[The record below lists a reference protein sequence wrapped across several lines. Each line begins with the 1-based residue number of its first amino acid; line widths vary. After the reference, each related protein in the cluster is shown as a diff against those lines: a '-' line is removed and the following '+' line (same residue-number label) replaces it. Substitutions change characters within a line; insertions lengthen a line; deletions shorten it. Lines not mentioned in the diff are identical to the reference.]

1 MALPVFELDSVS
13 DNTSSW
19 GPRPVVEEHDMPFQ
33 QFNKADRIGRVAD
46 WIGVDRYFRR
56 GERYNE
62 RVYGSA
68 ANAGSQFD
76 YVHEMDENNFQLVDS
91 SRPVQRAPQRN
102 FRTRQM
108 HFKKLLQ
115 NQQDRRDTVELNR
128 SQKMKRSI
136 AKEHQRAYKQW
147 QRRGGQARQGLGP
160 RGGRYGDNRPKD
172 RMPSVQVR
180 GDWDVLEELDFPRLA
195 KLSLP
200 GIAATAQD
208 IGDHQYGSLY
218 YYEKAIDRVSVKNPT
233 PLLRCGGAFYNVT
246 TTEDPV
252 MEKLA
257 MEKVGNV
264 FATDIIL
271 ATLMTAPRSV
281 YSWDIVAHRVDDKI
295 FFDRRDTGGF
305 SNPVDAL
312 TVSETSPDPPTN
324 DAAAANNA
332 KDLAT
337 EALYINQNF
346 RRQVLRRDG
355 ETYKMKHTE
364 YPFDD
369 DNDQNDA
376 SCAYKY
382 RKFSLGTGADGK
394 PIELVVRTEHD
405 GVMVG
410 VNGEVQT
417 LTIKAFNEWDSTQ
430 SNGVDWRSKLDG
442 QKGAVLATEL
452 KNNGCKLAKWTVQA
466 VLAGSDAIK
475 FGYVS
480 RLTPKNTAQHVILG
494 TQQLRP
500 MEFAQNITL
509 NFDNCWGILRVIID
523 NLMKRKPGKYLLMKD
538 PHAPIVR
545 LYGLPDGTFES
556 DDGSDEG
563 RSEDDN

>member
-1 MALPVFELDSVS
+1 MYL
-13 DNTSSW
+13 
-19 GPRPVVEEHDMPFQ
+19 
-33 QFNKADRIGRVAD
+33 I
-46 WIGVDRYFRR
+46 
-56 GERYNE
+56 
-62 RVYGSA
+62 
-68 ANAGSQFD
+68 FD
-76 YVHEMDENNFQLVDS
+76 
-91 SRPVQRAPQRN
+91 
-102 FRTRQM
+102 
-108 HFKKLLQ
+108 
-115 NQQDRRDTVELNR
+115 
-128 SQKMKRSI
+128 
-136 AKEHQRAYKQW
+136 
-147 QRRGGQARQGLGP
+147 
-160 RGGRYGDNRPKD
+160 
-172 RMPSVQVR
+172 
-180 GDWDVLEELDFPRLA
+180 
-195 KLSLP
+195 
-200 GIAATAQD
+200 
-208 IGDHQYGSLY
+208 
-218 YYEKAIDRVSVKNPT
+218 
-233 PLLRCGGAFYNVT
+233 
-246 TTEDPV
+246 
-252 MEKLA
+252 
-257 MEKVGNV
+257 
-264 FATDIIL
+264 
-271 ATLMTAPRSV
+271 
-281 YSWDIVAHRVDDKI
+281 
-295 FFDRRDTGGF
+295 
-305 SNPVDAL
+305 
-312 TVSETSPDPPTN
+312 
-324 DAAAANNA
+324 NA
-332 KDLAT
+332 KDRAT

-405 GVMVG
+405 GVMVR

-452 KNNGCKLAKWTVQA
+452 KNNGCKLVKWTVQA
-466 VLAGSDAIK
+466 
-475 FGYVS
+475 
-480 RLTPKNTAQHVILG
+480 HVILG

-545 LYGLPDGTFES
+545 LYGLPDGTFDS
-556 DDGSDEG
+556 DDEG